1 MELSK
6 MNKYGITWNQ
16 FSKIYGVGMTEH
28 IAHDVEIK
36 VGRFG
41 PKMVSDLNDKERATF
56 YNFNV
61 YNLETDNDVFTYD
74 YYLDTMDEIFDIIA
88 SEFNIID

>member
-1 MELSK
+1 M
-6 MNKYGITWNQ
+6 TWNQ

-28 IAHDVEIK
+28 IAHDTIIEN
-36 VGRFG
+36 GRFG
-41 PKMVSDLNDKERATF
+41 PTMVSELNNRERATF
-56 YNFNV
+56 YSFNV
-61 YNLETDNDVFTYD
+61 YNLETDKDVFTYD

>member
-1 MELSK
+1 MSK
-6 MNKYGITWNQ
+6 HEITWNQ

-41 PKMVSDLNDKERATF
+41 PKMVSELNNREQATF
-56 YNFNV
+56 YSFNV
-61 YNLETDNDVFTYD
+61 YNLETDKDVFTYD

-88 SEFNIID
+88 SEFNVID

>member
-1 MELSK
+1 

-28 IAHDVEIK
+28 IAQDVTIQ

-41 PKMVSDLNDKERATF
+41 PKMVSDVTDRERGKF
-56 YNFNV
+56 YSFNV
-61 YNLETDNDVFTYD
+61 HNLETDKEVFTYD
-74 YYLDTMDEIFDIIA
+74 YYLDTMDEIFEIIA